1 MSDYEAFTAN
11 RVKHLEMI
19 QSVVARLAGNS
30 FLVKGWALTVA
41 LALFGFAIDSK
52 RPGLAIIGLLALIP
66 FFALDAYFLQAE
78 RLFRVL
84 YDEVRAPDSK
94 VEPFFLGANTDDFR
108 KAMTQKGRDVS
119 WQVTTW
125 RPTLLV
131 FYGGLVI
138 AGLFAAN
145 VAR

>member
-1 MSDYEAFTAN
+1 MPDYEAFTAN

-41 LALFGFAIDSK
+41 LALFGFAIDAKSAS
-52 RPGLAIIGLLALIP
+52 LAIIGLLALLP

-94 VEPFFLGANTDDFR
+94 VEPFFLGATTREFR
-108 KAMTQKGRDVS
+108 KAMTQKGKDVS
-119 WQVTTW
+119 WQATTW

-131 FYGGLVI
+131 FYGGLVV

-145 VAR
+145 VAG